1 MVYDPSA
8 ISSRTSA
15 PLKFTQLINDYLCFL
30 RGERSARVGPRTQP
44 AEVTPR
50 MSIWRLCDKV
60 GGGRRRQRRQAERR
74 VGSKSARR
82 SNRARGFLS
91 FLHPPAAGLNL
102 PVSAADVRFIEQH
115 HQSPLTNVAILR
127 VASWRETEQTLWNDY
142 NKFWT
147 IDAFL

>member
-1 MVYDPSA
+1 M
-8 ISSRTSA
+8 
-15 PLKFTQLINDYLCFL
+15 
-30 RGERSARVGPRTQP
+30 GPRTQP

-60 GGGRRRQRRQAERR
+60 GGGRRRRQAERR

-82 SNRARGFLS
+82 SNRAGGFLS

-115 HQSPLTNVAILR
+115 HQSPLPNVAILR
-127 VASWRETEQTLWNDY
+127 VAS
-142 NKFWT
+142 
-147 IDAFL
+147 